1 MSFISKLFSGKTK
14 ERKVF
19 CKVSNEPME
28 KGYGYL
34 LTTADIVR
42 SKKYWDA
49 KMTEGETMSYT
60 INHFT
65 KGDKMATQIR
75 KMIFEK
81 FSMVDSPWIV
91 SDSYIDWFDVDKN
104 QAKENAR
111 TWWSTEG
118 TFTPEMNGNAIQ
130 VLPDTELLEIRK
142 YAIMEAGSK
151 FVPTQH

>member
-1 MSFISKLFSGKTK
+1 MSFISKLFSGKAK
-14 ERKVF
+14 EKKVF
-19 CKVSNEPME
+19 CKVSNEPLE

-81 FSMVDSPWIV
+81 FS
-91 SDSYIDWFDVDKN
+91 
-104 QAKENAR
+104 
-111 TWWSTEG
+111 
-118 TFTPEMNGNAIQ
+118 
-130 VLPDTELLEIRK
+130 
-142 YAIMEAGSK
+142 
-151 FVPTQH
+151 